1 VYADLLFQEIIPYPP
16 VSQVAH
22 LGCRR
27 IRESEVEFHSHM
39 SGFVYKVDVGGEILI
54 KKEIPSPETIEEFL
68 YEINALN
75 SLTYSDNVI
84 NFHGV
89 VVDEYDEFVKGL
101 LISYAD
107 GGALIDVIY
116 DNCKDPNGQGL
127 AWPVRERWARQIVNG
142 LADIHESGYVQGD
155 FTLSN
160 IVIDHKDDAKIIDI
174 NRRGCPVGW
183 EPPEATAL
191 LDSNHRISMYIGIKS
206 DLYQL
211 GMVLWALAMEDD
223 EPDLER
229 RPLVLGP
236 EAKVPEWYR
245 VLTESCLHPDPRR
258 RLQASQLAQ
267 MFPPEESRAEHISVD
282 DGLSQQSY
290 YVDECNTVRPPSDW
304 SHYDPRFTPS
314 GPPTYDA
321 WNYAPRGRSPPSPLP
336 SNPDVSESHRGVYS
350 PTAWAARRFIRP
362 SYSDAGADDV
372 RPDDAAHH
380 FTPTPTADRIDFPAG
395 ELRLDEEE
403 GDVPDDSTSADATP
417 TEPKDKAPVDG
428 QALGESLEVSR
439 NLHQD
444 GSEAGEDA
452 ADSEPLKEI
461 SHNIQKKE
469 AQEAAADSAK
479 ASADPIPDELPSDHG
494 GEAQA
499 KDDVLAEPPESS
511 KAEEAIASEETK
523 APEADISKAPDVEA
537 EPASDEPTPTAAV
550 DENKSADASLESAEA
565 DAPEAL
571 AAKAVDID
579 EAVGA
584 AAATEAG
591 SPESE
596 AEKDIDPTPKA
607 AEVATDTTATPD
619 PPAETPADK
628 EADKDDKE
636 TIANAAEV
644 PTASKDQDD
653 SKIEEAAA
661 PASSEAA
668 VANSEE
674 AHTEAKD
681 AVSPVDDAK
690 EEVSEQKKDEDVE
703 KKEDANTPIQLPE
716 QPDVQAESTL
726 DKDALQSE
734 SGPSATKGPDANPD
748 EPAEQAPGQQAV
760 PASDDLP
767 PGKLDASELVNGDD
781 IQEPRSSDPPDDSS
795 RPDDESGVKAEPTV
809 PEMPEMVETGDQ
821 VVAAATLAVSANED
835 TAPKT
840 ELEAAEPAAANP
852 EASAPDLPDA
862 LAGIGSGLP
871 NIENSAISEQGFIHD
886 DDFHAT
892 RRPEPLTT

>member
-1 VYADLLFQEIIPYPP
+1 MEADVRSQEIIPYPP

-75 SLTYSDNVI
+75 SLTFSDNVI

-160 IVIDHKDDAKIIDI
+160 IVIDHRDDAKIIDI

-183 EPPEATAL
+183 EPPEATPL
-191 LDSNHRISMYIGIKS
+191 IDSNHRISMYIGIKS

-245 VLTESCLHPDPRR
+245 VLTETCLHPDPRR
-258 RLQASQLAQ
+258 RLQASQLVQ

-372 RPDDAAHH
+372 RPDDTAHH

-395 ELRLDEEE
+395 ELRLDEDE
-403 GDVPDDSTSADATP
+403 GDIPDEGTSADATP

-439 NLHQD
+439 SPIQD

-452 ADSEPLKEI
+452 ANSEALKEI
-461 SHNIQKKE
+461 SHNVQKKE
-469 AQEAAADSAK
+469 APEAAADSAK
-479 ASADPIPDELPSDHG
+479 APADPRPEDSPVDHG
-494 GEAQA
+494 GEVQV
-499 KDDVLAEPPESS
+499 KDDVLSEPMDSP
-511 KAEEAIASEETK
+511 KAEEAFVSDETK
-523 APEADISKAPDVEA
+523 APKADDPKAPDMESTL
-537 EPASDEPTPTAAV
+537 ASDEPAPSAAV
-550 DENKSADASLESAEA
+550 DENKPVDTSLESTEA
-565 DAPEAL
+565 DAPEAS
-571 AAKAVDID
+571 AAKTSALDK
-579 EAVGA
+579 AVGA

-596 AEKDIDPTPKA
+596 AEKDTDPAPKA
-607 AEVATDTTATPD
+607 TEVAADSNAAPVEDSSAEVT
-619 PPAETPADK
+619 ADK
-628 EADKDDKE
+628 EEDKVDKDTIVNGLE
-636 TIANAAEV
+636 VRIAN
-644 PTASKDQDD
+644 KDQDD
-653 SKIEEAAA
+653 SKTEEAT
-661 PASSEAA
+661 
-668 VANSEE
+668 VANSEG
-674 AHTEAKD
+674 AQTEAKD
-681 AVSPVDDAK
+681 ASASTDDAK
-690 EEVSEQKKDEDVE
+690 EEAHGEKKEDVE
-703 KKEDANTPIQLPE
+703 KKEDANTPTQLPE
-716 QPDVQAESTL
+716 QPVVQAEPAL
-726 DKDALQSE
+726 DKDAPQSE
-734 SGPSATKGPDANPD
+734 SGPSAAKGPDANPD

-767 PGKLDASELVNGDD
+767 PGKLDVSELVNGDD
-781 IQEPRSSDPPDDSS
+781 IQEPRNSDPPDDSS

-809 PEMPEMVETGDQ
+809 PEMPAMAETGDQ
-821 VVAAATLAVSANED
+821 VVAAATPEVSANED

-852 EASAPDLPDA
+852 EASTSDPPDA
-862 LAGIGSGLP
+862 LAGVGAGLP
-871 NIENSAISEQGFIHD
+871 NIENSAISEQDFIHD

>member
-1 VYADLLFQEIIPYPP
+1 M
-16 VSQVAH
+16 SQVAH

-27 IRESEVEFHSHM
+27 VRESEVEFHSHM

-160 IVIDHKDDAKIIDI
+160 IVIDHRDDAKIIDI

-183 EPPEATAL
+183 EPPEATPL

-229 RPLVLGP
+229 RPLALGP

-245 VLTESCLHPDPRR
+245 VLTETCLHPDPRR
-258 RLQASQLAQ
+258 RLQASQLTQ

-372 RPDDAAHH
+372 RPDETAHH

-403 GDVPDDSTSADATP
+403 GDIPDEGTSADATP

-439 NLHQD
+439 NLNQD
-444 GSEAGEDA
+444 DSEAGEDA

-469 AQEAAADSAK
+469 AQEAAADPAK
-479 ASADPIPDELPSDHG
+479 ASADPMPEEPPIDHG
-494 GEAQA
+494 DAAQV
-499 KDDVLAEPPESS
+499 KDDVLAEPTGSS
-511 KAEEAIASEETK
+511 KAEEAIASDEAK
-523 APEADISKAPDVEA
+523 APEAGDPEALDAKSKPG
-537 EPASDEPTPTAAV
+537 SDEPAPNAAV
-550 DENKSADASLESAEA
+550 DENKPTDTSLENTEADAADASEALPAEA
-565 DAPEAL
+565 S
-571 AAKAVDID
+571 DID

-591 SPESE
+591 LPESE
-596 AEKDIDPTPKA
+596 AAKDIDPAPKA
-607 AEVATDTTATPD
+607 AEAATDSNAPPVEDPLAEAT
-619 PPAETPADK
+619 ADK
-628 EADKDDKE
+628 EEDKNDKE
-636 TIANAAEV
+636 TIAATPEV
-644 PTASKDQDD
+644 PSANEDQDD

-661 PASSEAA
+661 PAIAEGAATNSEAA
-668 VANSEE
+668 Q
-674 AHTEAKD
+674 TEAKD
-681 AVSPVDDAK
+681 ASASTADAK
-690 EEVSEQKKDEDVE
+690 EEVPGEKKDEDVE
-703 KKEDANTPIQLPE
+703 KKEDTNAPTQLPE
-716 QPDVQAESTL
+716 QPNVQAESTL
-726 DKDALQSE
+726 DKDAPQID

-809 PEMPEMVETGDQ
+809 PEMPAMAETGDQ
-821 VVAAATLAVSANED
+821 VVAAATPEVSANED

-840 ELEAAEPAAANP
+840 ELEAAEPAAANT

-871 NIENSAISEQGFIHD
+871 NFENSAISEQDFIHD